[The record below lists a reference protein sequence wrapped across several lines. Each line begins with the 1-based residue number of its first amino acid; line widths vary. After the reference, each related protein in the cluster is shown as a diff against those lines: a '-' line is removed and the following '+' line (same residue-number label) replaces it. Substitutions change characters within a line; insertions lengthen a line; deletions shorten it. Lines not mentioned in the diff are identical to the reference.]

1 MNDDIEINI
10 AQLLDVKSPIEKID
24 GPYKVIIIYPNDC
37 WGIAALKFDGKQC
50 FGIRWFDTTLG
61 TPNSF
66 GKKTWFILPDMV
78 ANGIIDTFSFN
89 AQTKLK
95 LRKFLANKD
104 ETDGPDLSDIPTL
117 VIDEV
122 EV

>member
-1 MNDDIEINI
+1 MNNNVETIINE
-10 AQLLDVKSPIEKID
+10 LLEVKSPIEKVE
-24 GPYKVIIIYPNDC
+24 GPYKVIVIYPNDY

-50 FGIRWFDTTLG
+50 FGIRWFDTSLG

-66 GKKTWFILPDMV
+66 GKKTWFILPDVV

-95 LRKFLANKD
+95 LRKFLANED
-104 ETDGPDLSDIPTL
+104 EIDGSDLSDITTL